1 MIRITGFDMSMI
13 SSPIFTSLELD
24 SPFGMFIADIWA
36 ISASSIARLSNI
48 PAWSI
53 LLTKSSG
60 DASVPKFMDD
70 RRWTNC
76 LSI

>member
-1 MIRITGFDMSMI
+1 MIRITGFDTSMI

-24 SPFGMFIADIWA
+24 SPFGIFMADIWA
-36 ISASSIARLSNI
+36 ISAISMARLSSI
-48 PAWSI
+48 PVWNI